1 MEKLMKK
8 VVKKVIS
15 FLTAPRL
22 SYLDIAIIGILS
34 EIIFPIIFSIMAEMI
49 TIFCNVVGR

>member
-1 MEKLMKK
+1 MKKLMKK
-8 VVKKVIS
+8 VIT

>member
-22 SYLDIAIIGILS
+22 SYLDIVIIVIFS
-34 EIIFPIIFSIMAEMI
+34 DIIFPIIFSIMAEMI

>member
-8 VVKKVIS
+8 VIT

-34 EIIFPIIFSIMAEMI
+34 EIIFPIIFPIMAEMI
-49 TIFCNVVGR
+49 TIFCNVAGR

>member
-8 VVKKVIS
+8 VMKKVIS

-34 EIIFPIIFSIMAEMI
+34 GIILPIMAEVI
-49 TIFCNVVGR
+49 TIFCSVVGK